1 MLLMNETFKD
11 LVTALGFAT
20 VPAAPKMG
28 TFYELVVSNY
38 DFMI

>member
-11 LVTALGFAT
+11 LVTALDFAT
-20 VPAAPKMG
+20 VPGASKMG

-38 DFMI
+38 DFMV